1 MDGDRRRA
9 FLILKEI
16 SEKGTWSN
24 LAVKDRLLKEEHDSA
39 PFIREL
45 VYGCLRNQ
53 ILLDSNIDRFLKKPG
68 LGRSERVLLRMGFY
82 QLALMDGVA
91 DHAAVNETV
100 SLAASFIKGHQ
111 GFINAV
117 LRSFQR
123 DGKRLLYS
131 DLRTQYS
138 CEDWIIDILTDA
150 YGPEKTEEILK
161 SSCAVPPFT
170 VRVNRL
176 KISREELAERFEK
189 LGAHAEPVPESE
201 LCLKVKGPVL
211 GSAEYRDGLFSVQG
225 TASASAVEM
234 LGPKPGE
241 SVLDLC
247 AAPGGKS
254 CAAAELM
261 GNSGEIL
268 ASDVYPHRVQ
278 LIENEAARLGL
289 GIIRTCAADAS
300 VFVPE
305 QEGRWDRVIA
315 DVPCSALGTMAKDPE
330 IKLRKLSKEQA
341 EEYIGGLAEVQL
353 SILANACAYVKKGG
367 TVLYSTCTVDP
378 AENQE
383 IVSAF
388 LKAHDGYTAAAE
400 RLLLPDGK
408 GQEGFYACLI
418 RRNDDQHWL

>member
-1 MDGDRRRA
+1 MDRDRRSA

-53 ILLDSNIDRFLKKPG
+53 ILLDCNIDRFLKRPG
-68 LGRSERVLLRMGFY
+68 LGVSERILLRMGFY

-100 SLAASFIKGHQ
+100 SLAASFAKGRQ

-138 CEDWIIDILTDA
+138 CEDWIIELLTKA
-150 YGPEKTEEILK
+150 YGPEKTEDILK
-161 SSCAVPPFT
+161 SSCSAPPFT

-176 KISREELAERFEK
+176 RTSREELAERFEK

-201 LCLKVKGPVL
+201 LCLRVKGSVL
-211 GSAEYRDGLFSVQG
+211 GSGEYREGLFSVQG
-225 TASASAVEM
+225 TASVRAVEM
-234 LGPKPGE
+234 LAPKPGE
-241 SVLDLC
+241 RLLDLC
-247 AAPGGKS
+247 AAPGGKT

-261 GNSGEIL
+261 EDCGEIL
-268 ASDVYPHRVQ
+268 ALDVYPHRVK
-278 LIENEAARLGL
+278 LIDNEAARLGH
-289 GIIRTCAADAS
+289 GIIKTAVSDAS
-300 VFVPE
+300 VFEPD
-305 QEGRWDRVIA
+305 QEGLWDKVIA
-315 DVPCSALGTMAKDPE
+315 DVPCSALGTIAKDPE
-330 IKLRKLSKEQA
+330 IKLRKLGKEQA
-341 EEYIGGLAEVQL
+341 EDYIDRLTDVQMQ
-353 SILANACAYVKKGG
+353 ILINACGYVKKGG

-383 IVSAF
+383 IIRAF
-388 LKAHDGYTAAAE
+388 LETHDGYTAGPE
-400 RLLLPDGK
+400 RLLLPDDK

-418 RRNDDQHWL
+418 RRDDDQHRF